1 MAYFLSQNSLFNLII
16 KSQTSSSVKDEAQPA
31 DVTDLVFTQNDA
43 NIIIAALTN
52 NVTLTYTHIFN
63 PQNQEFKFNFYSAG
77 GYFQGDKKTL
87 EMKIFRVFDDEK
99 FKKAQITDQNKLVG
113 ITKSELSQNTFKIDL
128 NYKIEKKG
136 WATDT
141 AQRDS
146 NKSKI
151 LKAIGLGTTTKHDD
165 MLRII
170 KIMAFILFRER
181 GQTGPLGSEEL
192 LQREYGVIC
201 WCIVNMCAAK
211 GYKTGGNLLKLLQ
224 RTGYSN
230 SKKQVSSQNDQAAVV
245 AETATLKSAYP
256 GSIQSLE
263 FFVLAFFSGWVN
275 EELSGYTN
283 WDHVSSG
290 IQGLSPFHL
299 PKSAKNKP
307 DPDNGSTKKFE
318 LYQVENKNEKLKD
331 TNGNDITFNYKI
343 DRKIDKTSLG
353 DTFTF
358 DGNSLFTLNAKNLD
372 LGEGEE
378 E

>member
-31 DVTDLVFTQNDA
+31 DVKDLVFTQNDA
-43 NIIIAALTN
+43 NTIIATLTN
-52 NVTLTYTHIFN
+52 NPTSTYTHIFN
-63 PQNQEFKFNFYSAG
+63 PQNKEFKFNFYSAG

-87 EMKIFRVFDDEK
+87 EMRIFRVFDDEK
-99 FKKAQITDQNKLVG
+99 FKNAQKTEQNQLVG

-141 AQRDS
+141 AQRES
-146 NKSKI
+146 NKNKI
-151 LKAIGLGTTTKHDD
+151 IKAIGLGTTTKYDD

-201 WCIVNMCAAK
+201 WCIVNMCVAK

-230 SKKQVSSQNDQAAVV
+230 SKKQVSSRNDQAAIA
-245 AETATLKSAYP
+245 AETATLKSVYQ

-275 EELSGYTN
+275 EELPEYTN

-290 IQGLSPFHL
+290 ILGLSPFHL
-299 PKSAKNKP
+299 PRSARGKN
-307 DPDNGSTKKFE
+307 DPDNGIIKKFE
-318 LYQVENKNEKLKD
+318 LYQVDDKNKKLKD
-331 TNGNDITFNYKI
+331 TNGRDITFNYKI
-343 DRKIDKTSLG
+343 NRKIDKTSIR

-358 DGNSLFTLNAKNLD
+358 DGNSLFTLNAQNLD
-372 LGEGEE
+372 LEEGEE
-378 E
+378 